1 MTKQIVF
8 SEEANPPLPVYCES
22 WLPQAV
28 ISGKTIYVSGS
39 IGITRDMQL
48 VEGGV
53 QAQTRAALDNM
64 TKVLKGAGVGLESVL
79 KANVYLTNLQR
90 DFAPMNEVYLE
101 YFSSSPPA
109 RTCIGV
115 AALPLGADV
124 EIECIAELP

>member
-8 SEEANPPLPVYCES
+8 SEEALPPLPVYCKS
-22 WLPQAV
+22 QAV
-28 ISGKTIYVSGS
+28 ISGKTIYASGN
-39 IGITRDMQL
+39 IGITKDMKI

-53 QAQTRAALDNM
+53 QAQTRAALDNL
-64 TKVLKGAGVGLESVL
+64 TKVLKAAGVGLDSVL
-79 KANVYLTNLQR
+79 KANVYLANLQR

-101 YFSSSPPA
+101 YFPSNPPA